1 MPELI
6 VHLHLLYLE
15 IYDSS
20 KDVAAIICWL
30 FMSILKIFWIT
41 SRIVEILG
49 PDGEMLELME
59 SSYFDRISFRY
70 I

>member
-1 MPELI
+1 M
-6 VHLHLLYLE
+6 HLRLLYLE

-20 KDVAAIICWL
+20 KDVAAILCWL

-41 SRIVEILG
+41 SRIVEIFW

-59 SSYFDRISFRY
+59 KFIFWQNHGNIRFQ
-70 I
+70 